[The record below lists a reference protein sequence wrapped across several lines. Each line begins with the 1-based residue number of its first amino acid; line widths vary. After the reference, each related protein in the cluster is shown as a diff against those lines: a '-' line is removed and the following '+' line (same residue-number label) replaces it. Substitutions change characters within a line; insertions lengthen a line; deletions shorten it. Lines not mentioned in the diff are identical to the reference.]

1 MVGILTI
8 FGHVIEDVGMKKT
21 VLNTALSAALLV
33 ALGFSV
39 SACSS
44 DKEGESH
51 EVKAVDRVEEAAKLA
66 RANGPEAEDMDFPET
81 APMPATDMAE
91 DGTAADGATTAEAGA
106 DADMAATP
114 STDSADTATTGTAA
128 ATETN
133 ATPAADTATTDAEV
147 TAN

>member
-1 MVGILTI
+1 
-8 FGHVIEDVGMKKT
+8 MKKT

-81 APMPATDMAE
+81 APMPATDMAA
-91 DGTAADGATTAEAGA
+91 DGTAVDGATTAEAGTDTA
-106 DADMAATP
+106 MAATP
-114 STDSADTATTGTAA
+114 AADSADTAMTGTDTA

-133 ATPAADTATTDAEV
+133 ATPAADTATTDAEA

>member
-1 MVGILTI
+1 
-8 FGHVIEDVGMKKT
+8 MKKT

-81 APMPATDMAE
+81 APMPATDMAA
-91 DGTAADGATTAEAGA
+91 DGTAVDGATTAEAGTDTA
-106 DADMAATP
+106 MAATP
-114 STDSADTATTGTAA
+114 TADSTDTAMTGTDTA

-133 ATPAADTATTDAEV
+133 ATPAADTATTDAEA

>member
-1 MVGILTI
+1 
-8 FGHVIEDVGMKKT
+8 MKKT

-81 APMPATDMAE
+81 APMPATDMVE
-91 DGTAADGATTAEAGA
+91 DGTAVDGATTVEAGT

-114 STDSADTATTGTAA
+114 SADSGDTATAA

-133 ATPAADTATTDAEV
+133 ATPAADTAATDAEA

>member
-1 MVGILTI
+1 
-8 FGHVIEDVGMKKT
+8 MKKT

-66 RANGPEAEDMDFPET
+66 RANGPEAEDMDFPEA
-81 APMPATDMAE
+81 APMPATDMAQ
-91 DGTAADGATTAEAGA
+91 DGTAVDGATTAEAGA

-114 STDSADTATTGTAA
+114 SADTADTATTGTAA

-133 ATPAADTATTDAEV
+133 ATPAADTAATDAEA

>member
-1 MVGILTI
+1 
-8 FGHVIEDVGMKKT
+8 MKKT

-51 EVKAVDRVEEAAKLA
+51 EVKAIDRVEEAAKLA

-81 APMPATDMAE
+81 APMPATDMAA
-91 DGTAADGATTAEAGA
+91 DGTAVGGATTAEAGTDTA
-106 DADMAATP
+106 MPATP
-114 STDSADTATTGTAA
+114 AADSADTAMTGTDTA

-133 ATPAADTATTDAEV
+133 ATPAADTATTDAEA